1 MRPACEHKLLA
12 ACDIC
17 TVEQCRESGVVHLH
31 LGATSVRLKAPAFMV
46 LVRTLMAALPQ
57 LEPQDVAILAAW
69 PRSGEGQH

>member
-1 MRPACEHKLLA
+1 MRLACEHKLLA